1 MMCEPE
7 TGNRSRGGWAEEIV
21 RLTLATRAP
30 HSDILLVNK
39 HRKVGTACIDEF
51 FQDGNITTQF
61 LMLL

>member
-1 MMCEPE
+1 MACEPK
-7 TGNRSRGGWAEEIV
+7 TGNRSRGGWAEEII
-21 RLTLATRAP
+21 RFPFGTRAP

-61 LMLL
+61 FMRL